1 MVRGR
6 RRGRLPGA
14 RAAVRWLA
22 ADARDVACIQGSSTG
37 PAVAVQ
43 ADVAVATVA
52 GGLER
57 WQRRVERRRLLA
69 VGRRAALVGI
79 AAACLLQLVA
89 LARGNDGSGLWLLPA
104 GVLAATCLALGVAHR
119 TSPAAVARLLDR
131 DLDLGAG
138 VSTAFELE
146 ATTERAAG
154 RRGLGALVV
163 ADVRSALGRSL
174 PGARARLRP
183 HRREA
188 VLLPALAAALA
199 VALLVPSPRSDAA
212 AGAVAAGQAN
222 QVNRALRADSGVP
235 GAAAEAGGSPQS
247 LAQTPLD
254 APPLAAVPTG
264 GTTRAGGAASGRGA
278 GDAGRATDSQ
288 AGAGKLSPTVGP
300 GAGVAPTD
308 GDGSSASG
316 RRSVASDPAAGQP
329 GGRADGRP
337 NASAGGPADR
347 SAAVKPAGAGGDAD
361 SAAAAGARKTA
372 PGTAGR
378 PPSEGTSKVGGK
390 AGETAGKAP
399 GGKGASAAGT
409 APGRKP
415 RGSVPGGAAS
425 GAAPGS
431 KSASQGVV
439 PQLPGGSTRLPLAP
453 AYRAVPGSGSGGA
466 MSQSPNAG
474 GAGGA
479 GVSRQAQGSRDGSGA
494 AGVAW
499 VPPGGATV
507 ASTDRGVVR
516 GYFAS
521 SARVSPGD
529 W

>member
-6 RRGRLPGA
+6 RRWRLPGA

-22 ADARDVACIQGSSTG
+22 ADVRDVACIQGSSAG

-104 GVLAATCLALGVAHR
+104 GVLAATCLALGVARR
-119 TSPAAVARLLDR
+119 TSPVAVARLLDR

-138 VSTAFELE
+138 VSTALELE
-146 ATTERAAG
+146 ATGERAAG

-199 VALLVPSPRSDAA
+199 VALLVPSPRTDAV
-212 AGAVAAGQAN
+212 AGAVAARQAK
-222 QVNRALRADSGVP
+222 QVNRALRADSGLP
-235 GAAAEAGGSPQS
+235 GAAAEAGGSRQS
-247 LAQTPLD
+247 FAQTPLD

-264 GTTRAGGAASGRGA
+264 GTTRAGGAASGRSA

-288 AGAGKLSPTVGP
+288 AGAGTLSPTVAP
-300 GAGVAPTD
+300 GAGVAATD

-316 RRSVASDPAAGQP
+316 DGRRSGASNPAGRQPDGQ
-329 GGRADGRP
+329 ADGRP
-337 NASAGGPADR
+337 NASAGGQPGR

-361 SAAAAGARKTA
+361 STAAAGARKTA
-372 PGTAGR
+372 PGTARR

-390 AGETAGKAP
+390 AGETPGKQLAARAPPRPARRRGGNRTDPSRAARRRGPRPVRRARPRAWCRSCPAGAP
-399 GGKGASAAGT
+399 VC
-409 APGRKP
+409 PWH
-415 RGSVPGGAAS
+415 
-425 GAAPGS
+425 
-431 KSASQGVV
+431 
-439 PQLPGGSTRLPLAP
+439 LPTGPCL
-453 AYRAVPGSGSGGA
+453 
-466 MSQSPNAG
+466 
-474 GAGGA
+474 
-479 GVSRQAQGSRDGSGA
+479 
-494 AGVAW
+494 
-499 VPPGGATV
+499 
-507 ASTDRGVVR
+507 
-516 GYFAS
+516 
-521 SARVSPGD
+521 ARVARER
-529 W
+529 